1 MRRTLMIS
9 VAALALAAASNMT
22 FAQTSKPGGA
32 AGGGT
37 SAPAASPSGAAPGGS
52 SSTVNPTGDSQS
64 TINETT
70 PPGAHKGTQKGAQD
84 MHKGAPDTQKGA
96 QDTTGPQKQK
106 SSQQA
111 PGEKSR
117 TRQSQGEQ
125 PRGERRE
132 QSQTEPRGE
141 RSKQQSQGERS
152 KEQQNNQQSQT
163 ERSREQMNQQQS
175 QSPQTGTSKQGAAER
190 PMTSKNVSLTT
201 EQKTTIRE
209 KVLTSSAPRVERVDF
224 DIKVGT
230 VVPRTVR
237 IAPLPVTIIEIEPEW
252 RGYMYFVRGDE
263 IIVVEP
269 GTLRIVA
276 VLDV

>member
-1 MRRTLMIS
+1 MIS

-22 FAQTSKPGGA
+22 FAQTGKPSGAGGA
-32 AGGGT
+32 AGGAAT
-37 SAPAASPSGAAPGGS
+37 SAPAASPGGAAPAGS
-52 SSTVNPTGDSQS
+52 SSTVNPTGDGQS

-70 PPGAHKGTQKGAQD
+70 PPSAHKGAQKGAQD

-111 PGEKSR
+111 PAPSK
-117 TRQSQGEQ
+117 TQQSQGEQ

-141 RSKQQSQGERS
+141 RGKQQSQGERS
-152 KEQQNNQQSQT
+152 KEPQNNQQSQT

-237 IAPLPVTIIEIEPEW
+237 VAPLPVTIIEIEPEW

>member
-1 MRRTLMIS
+1 MRRTLLIS
-9 VAALALAAASNMT
+9 VAALALTAASNMT
-22 FAQTSKPGGA
+22 FAQTGKPSGAGGA
-32 AGGGT
+32 SGGAGMN
-37 SAPAASPSGAAPGGS
+37 APAASPTGPAPAGGGS
-52 SSTVNPTGDSQS
+52 SSTVNPTGDAQS

-70 PPGAHKGTQKGAQD
+70 PPGAHKGAQD
-84 MHKGAPDTQKGA
+84 THKGA

-111 PGEKSR
+111 PAQGK
-117 TRQSQGEQ
+117 TQQSQGEQ

-132 QSQTEPRGE
+132 QTQGEQPRGD
-141 RSKQQSQGERS
+141 R
-152 KEQQNNQQSQT
+152 
-163 ERSREQMNQQQS
+163 QQQT
-175 QSPQTGTSKQGAAER
+175 QSPQTGGSKQGAGER
-190 PMTSKNVSLTT
+190 PMTSKSVSLTT

-209 KVLTSSAPRVERVDF
+209 KVLTSSAPRVTNVNF
-224 DIKVGT
+224 DIKVGV

-237 IAPLPVTIIEIEPEW
+237 VAPLPVTIIEIEPEW
-252 RGYMYFVRGDE
+252 RGYMYFVSGDE

>member
-1 MRRTLMIS
+1 MKRTLLIS

-22 FAQTSKPGGA
+22 FAQTSKPSGAGGA
-32 AGGGT
+32 AGGANT
-37 SAPAASPSGAAPGGS
+37 NAPAASPTGAAPAGGGS

-70 PPGAHKGTQKGAQD
+70 PPGTHKGAQD
-84 MHKGAPDTQKGA
+84 THKGA
-96 QDTTGPQKQK
+96 QDTTGPQKQQKQK

-111 PGEKSR
+111 PTQGKSQ
-117 TRQSQGEQ
+117 TQQSQGEQ

-132 QSQTEPRGE
+132 QSQTEERGE
-141 RSKQQSQGERS
+141 RTK
-152 KEQQNNQQSQT
+152 QQSQT
-163 ERSREQMNQQQS
+163 EQR
-175 QSPQTGTSKQGAAER
+175 GGSKQGAAER

-209 KVLTSSAPRVERVDF
+209 KVLTSSAPRVTNVDF
-224 DIKVGT
+224 DIKIGT
-230 VVPRTVR
+230 AVPRTVR

-252 RGYMYFVRGDE
+252 RGYMYFVSGDQ

-269 GTLRIVA
+269 GSLRIVA

>member
-1 MRRTLMIS
+1 MSYAAFMGHRRETGDQTQEWNMRRTLLIS

-22 FAQTSKPGGA
+22 FAQTSKPSGAGGA
-32 AGGGT
+32 AGGAST
-37 SAPAASPSGAAPGGS
+37 NAPAANPTSPTGAAPAGGGS

-70 PPGAHKGTQKGAQD
+70 PPGAHKG
-84 MHKGAPDTQKGA
+84 A
-96 QDTTGPQKQK
+96 QDTTGPQKQQKQK

-111 PGEKSR
+111 PTQGKSQ
-117 TRQSQGEQ
+117 TQQSQGEQ

-132 QSQTEPRGE
+132 QSQTEQRG
-141 RSKQQSQGERS
+141 S
-152 KEQQNNQQSQT
+152 T
-163 ERSREQMNQQQS
+163 
-175 QSPQTGTSKQGAAER
+175 KQGAAER

-209 KVLTSSAPRVERVDF
+209 KVLTSSAPRVTNVNF
-224 DIKVGT
+224 NIKIGT

-237 IAPLPVTIIEIEPEW
+237 VAPLPVTIIEIEPEW
-252 RGYMYFVRGDE
+252 RGFMYFVSGDQ

-269 GTLRIVA
+269 GSLRIVA

>member
-1 MRRTLMIS
+1 MKRTLLAS
-9 VAALALAAASNMT
+9 VAALALTAAST
-22 FAQTSKPGGA
+22 VAFSQ
-32 AGGGT
+32 
-37 SAPAASPSGAAPGGS
+37 GGS
-52 SSTVNPTGDSQS
+52 SSGGAATGRTSGPSTTNPTGDPQS

-70 PPGAHKGTQKGAQD
+70 PPGAHKGAQD
-84 MHKGAPDTQKGA
+84 THKGA
-96 QDTTGPQKQK
+96 QDTTSPRNQNQK
-106 SSQQA
+106 STQQA

-117 TRQSQGEQ
+117 TQQSQGEQ

-132 QSQTEPRGE
+132 QSQTEQRGE
-141 RSKQQSQGERS
+141 RTKR
-152 KEQQNNQQSQT
+152 QSQT
-163 ERSREQMNQQQS
+163 EQRGS
-175 QSPQTGTSKQGAAER
+175 GKQDTADR

-201 EQKTTIRE
+201 EQKTTIRQ
-209 KVLTSSAPRVERVDF
+209 KVLTSSAPRVTNVNF

-237 IAPLPVTIIEIEPEW
+237 VVPLPTTIVEIEPEW
-252 RGYMYFVRGDE
+252 RGYMYFVSGDE